1 MGNDKQHDN
10 ANINDKLLDYP
21 FDLYQRTRDITHIVE
36 TIAKETGK
44 ETLRILDVGGFRIDA
59 DERENLLLK
68 EFLPAHQIY
77 SLDVEDSSIPG
88 YIRGDG
94 TQLPFKDK
102 AFDVVV
108 SSDVLEHIPG
118 DARIAF
124 MENLLRTARE
134 FVILG
139 APFYS
144 ESNALA
150 EDILFEYI
158 RKVLH
163 VQQAQL
169 KEHIDFRLPQT
180 ETLAKW
186 FREQNLEYITINS
199 GLLNNWLLMMMVKH
213 YLMTIPGSDNLHIKI
228 DRFYNMNFYESDH
241 REPGYRKI
249 FVAAVNPSH
258 AGVLKSINGIFKNFE
273 KDAES
278 SPKTVDFSHLQ
289 MVLGLEELRTRRQLR
304 ERDMIIQ
311 QQAAQIE
318 AFKRARNTVICR
330 TVNFLYNYSFGLLSR
345 GVSFVRLFLRTG
357 KNPVLAAS
365 DAAYQHW
372 LKKKTLTPKRIQ
384 QAKTDIAS
392 FKHKPVI
399 SIIMT
404 VYNIQRPI
412 LEKALESVIDQVY
425 ENWELCIVDDAS
437 PRPSVRRTLESFKAK
452 DGRIKVK
459 YLEKNQGMSGAANE
473 ALAMAT
479 GEFAAFMDHD
489 DQLSPD
495 ALYETVRHINK
506 HPHLDLIYSDEDKL
520 TMEGKRCKP
529 VFKPKWSPR
538 LFLTYNYI
546 CHLVVCRLELVH
558 RAGGF
563 RKGFEGSQ
571 DYDLWLRV
579 TELTRNIGHIPKVL
593 YHWRMVPGSA
603 AAVVDAKREAFEKSR
618 RALREAMAR
627 RGIEADVLD
636 GPRIG
641 TFRVKQ
647 LK

>member
-1 MGNDKQHDN
+1 MEHDN
-10 ANINDKLLDYP
+10 GNVNGNVNDKLMDYP
-21 FDLYQRTRDITHIVE
+21 FDLYQRTRDITHIIE

-44 ETLRILDVGGFRIDA
+44 EKLRILDVGGFRIDA

-68 EFLPAHQIY
+68 EFLPAHEIY

-102 AFDVVV
+102 SFDVVV

-118 DARIAF
+118 DDRIKF
-124 MENLLRTARE
+124 MENLLRTAKG
-134 FVILG
+134 FVVLG

-144 ESNALA
+144 RNTALA

-169 KEHIDFRLPQT
+169 KEHIDFRLPRT
-180 ETLAKW
+180 ETLEKW
-186 FREQNLEYITINS
+186 FHQQNLDYITINS
-199 GLLNNWLLMMMVKH
+199 GFLNNWLLMMMVKH

-249 FVAAVNPSH
+249 FVAAANSSH
-258 AGVLKSINGIFKNFE
+258 TGVLKAVDNVFKAFE
-273 KDAES
+273 EKTAGA
-278 SPKTVDFSHLQ
+278 PKTVDFSHLQ
-289 MVLGLEELRTRRQLR
+289 MVLNLEELRTRRQLR
-304 ERDMIIQ
+304 EKEMIIQ
-311 QQAAQIE
+311 QQAARIE
-318 AFKRARNTVICR
+318 AFKRARTTRICR
-330 TVNFLYNYSFGLLSR
+330 AVNFLYKYSFGLLTR
-345 GVSFVRLFLRTG
+345 GVAFVRLFLRTG

-365 DAAYQHW
+365 DAAYQRW
-372 LKKKTLTPKRIQ
+372 LKKNAVTEKRVEQI
-384 QAKTDIAS
+384 KKDIDT
-392 FKHKPVI
+392 FKHKPKI

-412 LEKALESVIDQVY
+412 LEKALESVINQVY

-437 PRPSVRRTLESFKAK
+437 PRPSVRRTLERFKAK
-452 DGRIKVK
+452 DSRIKIK
-459 YLEKNQGMSGAANE
+459 YLEKNQGMSGASNE
-473 ALAMAT
+473 ALAMAE

-489 DQLSPD
+489 DELSAD
-495 ALYETVRHINK
+495 ALYETARHFNK
-506 HPHLDLIYSDEDKL
+506 HPHHDLVYSDEDKL
-520 TMEGKRCKP
+520 TMEGKRCNP
-529 VFKPKWSPR
+529 VFKPNWSPR
-538 LFLTYNYI
+538 LFLTYNYL
-546 CHLVVCRLELVH
+546 CHLVVCRTDLV
-558 RAGGF
+558 REAGCF
-563 RKGFEGSQ
+563 REGFEGSQ

-579 TELTRNIGHIPKVL
+579 TELTRNVGHIPKVL

-603 AAVVDAKREAFEKSR
+603 AAVVDAKREAFDKSR
-618 RALREAMAR
+618 QALREAMAR

-636 GPRIG
+636 GPKIG
-641 TFRVKQ
+641 TFRVKV